1 MSHCVYRDDAEESSH
16 SLITK
21 DCVNGTWL
29 PDNFNGGSVNYSH
42 LMKVYGERR
51 EQERFRELQI
61 AYEPDITI
69 YNQTK

>member
-1 MSHCVYRDDAEESSH
+1 MSWTCYRDDAEEYGH

-29 PDNFNGGSVNYSH
+29 PNNFNGGFVNYSH

-51 EQERFRELQI
+51 EQEQFRELQI